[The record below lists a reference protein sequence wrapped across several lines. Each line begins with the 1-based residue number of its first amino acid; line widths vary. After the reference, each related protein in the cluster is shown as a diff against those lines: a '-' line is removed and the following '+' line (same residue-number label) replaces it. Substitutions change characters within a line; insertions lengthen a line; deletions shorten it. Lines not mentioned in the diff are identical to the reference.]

1 MSRFAGPKPEGA
13 GGGARVDLATQVGA
27 VALPSPICLASGTA
41 GRGAELAPYLD
52 LARLGAVVTKSL
64 SARPWPGNP
73 PPRLTPAGLGMLNA
87 VGLQNP
93 GVEQWLEEDLPDLEA
108 TGARVVA
115 SIWGERVEDFAT
127 AAALLR
133 GAPPCVV
140 AVEVNVSCPNL
151 ADRRRM
157 FAHSPSATAEAV
169 EAAAACGLP
178 LWAKL
183 SPNVADLV
191 GIAEAA
197 AGAGA
202 AAVVLV
208 NTLLGMV
215 LDLDRRRPVLGHG
228 GGGLSGPPL
237 HPVAVRAV
245 FDVSAVLPELPVVGV
260 GGVLRGED
268 AVELL
273 LAGASAVEVGTASF
287 ADPASAERIQRE
299 TVGWCRRHGVDAV
312 RTLVGAAHEGAPLV
326 DLEKVPENP

>member
-1 MSRFAGPKPEGA
+1 VSRFAGRRSDRA
-13 GGGARVDLATQVGA
+13 GGGSHVDLATRVGD
-27 VALPSPICLASGTA
+27 VSLTSPICLASGTA

-73 PPRLTPAGLGMLNA
+73 PPRLVPAGLGMLNA

-93 GVEQWLEEDLPDLEA
+93 GVERWLERDLPRLEA

-115 SIWGERVEDFAT
+115 SIWGARVEDFAA

-133 GAPPCVV
+133 EAPACVV

-151 ADRRRM
+151 EDRRRM

-169 EAAAACGLP
+169 QAAAACGLP

-191 GIAEAA
+191 AIASAA

-215 LDLDRRRPVLGHG
+215 LDLDRRRPALGHG

-245 FDVSAVLPELPVVGV
+245 FDVAAALPELPVVGV
-260 GGVLRGED
+260 GGVLSGED

-273 LAGASAVEVGTASF
+273 LAGASAVEVGTVSF
-287 ADPASAERIQRE
+287 ADPAAAARIQRE
-299 TVGWCRRHGVDAV
+299 TVHWCRRHGVDAI
-312 RTLVGAAHEGAPLV
+312 RQLVGAAHEGGGVV
-326 DLEKVPENP
+326 DPDKLLENP